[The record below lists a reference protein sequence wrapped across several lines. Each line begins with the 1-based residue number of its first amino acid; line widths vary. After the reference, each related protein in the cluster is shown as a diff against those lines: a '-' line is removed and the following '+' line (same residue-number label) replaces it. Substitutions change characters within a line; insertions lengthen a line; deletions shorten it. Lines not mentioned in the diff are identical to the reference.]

1 MVHAT
6 HRQQLP
12 RLKRVQGQVAGVIRM
27 VEEERYCIDILTQ
40 LRAARAAL
48 RKVEQ
53 AILREHADHC
63 ITGSVRAGSR
73 AEAEARLEE
82 LFEAL
87 GRFTD

>member
-1 MVHAT
+1 MKHAS
-6 HRQQLP
+6 HKDQVA
-12 RLKRVQGQVAGVIRM
+12 RLKRVHGQVGGVIRM
-27 VEEERYCIDILTQ
+27 VEEERYCIEILTQ

-53 AILREHADHC
+53 AVLQAHAQHC
-63 ITGSVRAGSR
+63 ISGSLRAGSR